1 MVHCGWSVSLCVVG
15 EGRETGE
22 ETGRGQAG
30 QLTGWCVS
38 SENQSSAL
46 LICSVVCLFFV
57 IFDSRDGDLS

>member
-1 MVHCGWSVSLCVVG
+1 MG